1 VLSDGQVITL
11 FLPNIQILVASFK
24 HWLGNKQYVYNILA
38 FKVNNGYDYT
48 QDSCFLGQQTKE
60 KMFLFKIFVHGDG
73 SGSDLMQWMQP
84 SGNLQ
89 MA

>member
-1 VLSDGQVITL
+1 
-11 FLPNIQILVASFK
+11 
-24 HWLGNKQYVYNILA
+24 
-38 FKVNNGYDYT
+38 VNNGYDYT